1 MDVHSVRTPG
11 LGDATYLL
19 THDGMGVLVDPQR
32 DIERFTALAEACGV
46 QIRYTLETH
55 LHNDYISGGPD
66 VARATGAELVLPAA
80 AGAAY
85 PHTQAFHLEDL
96 DGGNGLVVRP
106 IHTPGHTPEHT
117 SYLVL
122 VDGEPVALFSGGSLL
137 VGSAGRPD
145 LLGMPRAR
153 SLAIAQYGSVNR
165 LAKLP
170 DEVELFPTHGEG
182 SFCTVTGA
190 GRTTSTIGTEKES
203 NPVLA
208 HADAESF
215 VVAQLAQLQ
224 PYPRYYQ
231 HMGPGNT
238 LGLPPIPEVEVR
250 RSTADQVAERVA
262 HGQAQ
267 VVDIRP
273 RHAVAAGHLPGSTA
287 IELSEAFGTWLGWVL
302 DYDKPVALIA
312 DPGQDVVEAVVQL
325 ARIGKDDVCCT
336 VSPLPS
342 EVATASYE
350 SLGLPQFLQRLDAP
364 GAQLLDVRSPAEFV
378 AQSVPGSVHRY
389 LPDLASDGIPA
400 ELDPVKPVLVAC
412 GSGYRAGIAATLLLQ
427 AGYTPVALASGGV
440 GDILAA
446 TARTAA

>member
-1 MDVHSVRTPG
+1 MDVISVRTPG

-19 THDGMGVLVDPQR
+19 THDGLGVLVDPQR
-32 DIERFTALAEACGV
+32 DIDRFTSLADEHGV
-46 QIRYTLETH
+46 QLRFTLETH
-55 LHNDYISGGPD
+55 LHNDYVSGGPD

-153 SLAIAQYGSVNR
+153 SLAIAQYGSVRR
-165 LAKLP
+165 LATLP
-170 DEVELFPTHGEG
+170 DEVGLYPTHGEG

-190 GRTTSTIGTEKES
+190 GRTTSTIGTEKQS

-208 HADAESF
+208 HPDAEHF
-215 VVAQLAQLQ
+215 VAAQLADLQ
-224 PYPRYYQ
+224 PYPRYYA
-231 HMGPGNT
+231 HMGPANV
-238 LGLPPIPEVEVR
+238 LGLPPMPPVEAR
-250 RSTADQVAERVA
+250 RSDAATVAGRLADGEV
-262 HGQAQ
+262 Q
-267 VVDIRP
+267 VVDVRP
-273 RHAVAAGHLPGSTA
+273 RSSVAAGHLPGSTA
-287 IELSEAFGTWLGWVL
+287 IELSESFGTWLGWVL
-302 DYDKPVALIA
+302 DYDKPVALVA
-312 DPGQDVVEAVVQL
+312 DPEQDVAEAVVQL
-325 ARIGKDDVCCT
+325 GRIGKDDVCCT
-336 VSPLPS
+336 VSPLPA

-350 SLGLPQFLQRLDAP
+350 SLELPAFLDRLRAP
-364 GAQLLDVRSPAEFV
+364 GAQLLDVRSPSENA
-378 AQSVPGSVHRY
+378 AGAVPGSVHRY
-389 LPDLASDGIPA
+389 LPDLAEDGLPA
-400 ELDPVKPVLVAC
+400 ELDPTRPVLVAC
-412 GSGYRAGIAATLLLQ
+412 GSGYRAAIASTLLLQ
-427 AGYTPVALASGGV
+427 AGITPVALATGGV
-440 GDILAA
+440 DDVLAA